1 MRLGVKMGGT
11 RVVTF
16 ESDENFINFLLKLN
30 KRNRYIRKVLEH
42 EKEHLNKARELGYD
56 SQLAVV
62 VWDTMPPILLAETIE
77 YVGAKPTLQ
86 DQIKIAL
93 APQKP
98 SKADYR
104 LARGLGEKLKC

>member
-1 MRLGVKMGGT
+1 MGGT

-62 VWDTMPPILLAETIE
+62 VWDTMPPILLQLLIE
-77 YVGAKPTLQ
+77 NHNLIPLLY
-86 DQIKIAL
+86 
-93 APQKP
+93 
-98 SKADYR
+98 
-104 LARGLGEKLKC
+104 